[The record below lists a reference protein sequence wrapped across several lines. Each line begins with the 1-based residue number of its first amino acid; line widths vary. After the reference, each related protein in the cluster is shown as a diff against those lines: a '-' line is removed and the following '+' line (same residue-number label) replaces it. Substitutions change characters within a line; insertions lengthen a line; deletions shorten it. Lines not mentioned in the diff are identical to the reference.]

1 MFYIIIG
8 VAAAAML
15 ILGGL
20 AVLGFAANG
29 HLSLSERP
37 MHTPLFQRI

>member
-20 AVLGFAANG
+20 AVLVLQ
-29 HLSLSERP
+29 LSKW
-37 MHTPLFQRI
+37 Q

>member
-20 AVLGFAANG
+20 DVLGFAVVKMAIDW
-29 HLSLSERP
+29 
-37 MHTPLFQRI
+37 LFD

>member
-8 VAAAAML
+8 VAAAAMR

-20 AVLGFAANG
+20 AVLGFAVVKMA
-29 HLSLSERP
+29 
-37 MHTPLFQRI
+37 ID

>member
-20 AVLGFAANG
+20 AVLGFCSCQNG
-29 HLSLSERP
+29 NRLAFLIE
-37 MHTPLFQRI
+37 I

>member
-8 VAAAAML
+8 MAAVAML

-20 AVLGFAANG
+20 AVLGFAVVKMAIDW
-29 HLSLSERP
+29 
-37 MHTPLFQRI
+37 LFD

>member
-8 VAAAAML
+8 MAAVAML

-20 AVLGFAANG
+20 AVLGFAAVK
-29 HLSLSERP
+29 
-37 MHTPLFQRI
+37 MAIDWLFD

>member
-15 ILGGL
+15 ILGCP
-20 AVLGFAANG
+20 AVLGFAVVKMAIDW
-29 HLSLSERP
+29 
-37 MHTPLFQRI
+37 LFD

>member
-8 VAAAAML
+8 VAAAML

-20 AVLGFAANG
+20 AVLGFAVVKMAIDW
-29 HLSLSERP
+29 
-37 MHTPLFQRI
+37 LFD

>member
-20 AVLGFAANG
+20 AVLGFAVVKMAEE
-29 HLSLSERP
+29 SLER
-37 MHTPLFQRI
+37 II

>member
-20 AVLGFAANG
+20 ADLGFAVVKMAIDW
-29 HLSLSERP
+29 
-37 MHTPLFQRI
+37 LFD

>member
-20 AVLGFAANG
+20 AVLGLQ
-29 HLSLSERP
+29 LSKW
-37 MHTPLFQRI
+37 Q